1 MPYFI
6 ANFCH
11 LSDNNN
17 PGNAHFH
24 RLPKSG
30 CLRRICYRSVGD
42 RVDMTR
48 YLVARVCS
56 LHFSKEDYDNI
67 RQFEAG
73 FASCLVLK
81 AGAVPRLFG
90 EPGVPVEK
98 VAANFQ

>member
-11 LSDNNN
+11 LSDKNN
-17 PGNAHFH
+17 PRNAHFH
-24 RLPKSG
+24 RLPKKWLSAP
-30 CLRRICYRSVGD
+30 
-42 RVDMTR
+42 
-48 YLVARVCS
+48 YLSQKCGRPGGHDEVARVCS

-90 EPGVPVEK
+90 EPDVPVEK
-98 VAANFQ
+98 VAAKFQ

>member
-11 LSDNNN
+11 LSD
-17 PGNAHFH
+17 GH
-24 RLPKSG
+24 
-30 CLRRICYRSVGD
+30 D
-42 RVDMTR
+42 E
-48 YLVARVCS
+48 VARVCS

-90 EPGVPVEK
+90 EPDVPVEK